1 MRPRLP
7 SRPSGSG
14 PVKLAPSWIIQL
26 LSCVDYGMRYPRG
39 DGETILNQPGDILRA
54 PRRGGRAGGKT
65 PYTGTFEVTIK
76 NGLLN
81 VDEGWLNRN
90 GEWLTIPKVTGVAPE
105 TGWLCV
111 CSTIENGDWTVPELR
126 IETPSADAFPIAEI
140 EVENDSISVR
150 QLPVAVAM
158 IILAKVCPMA
168 EF

>member
-1 MRPRLP
+1 MSNAVWIPKAKWDTLWAALHNVVIRQDFTVKSPAAGISGVGSSARLRISLP
-7 SRPSGSG
+7 ASVP
-14 PVKLAPSWIIQL
+14 PP
-26 LSCVDYGMRYPRG
+26 
-39 DGETILNQPGDILRA
+39 
-54 PRRGGRAGGKT
+54 
-65 PYTGTFEVTIK
+65 PYTGTFEVTIE

-140 EVENDSISVR
+140 EVENDSITVR